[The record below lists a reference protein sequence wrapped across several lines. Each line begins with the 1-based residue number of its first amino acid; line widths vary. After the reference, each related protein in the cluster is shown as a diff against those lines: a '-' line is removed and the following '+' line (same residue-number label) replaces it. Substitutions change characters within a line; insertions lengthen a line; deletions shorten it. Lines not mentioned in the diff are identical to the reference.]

1 MFYRIIAASAIALM
15 PVAGGAQAPVRSDPT
30 DPAAPVA
37 RLSYESP
44 FSGYQRHEEPAPSRW
59 KDVNKEVENLGGHVG
74 HARGARSA
82 APQRS
87 TSSPVVEKPSG
98 HEGRK

>member
-15 PVAGGAQAPVRSDPT
+15 PVAGGAQAPVRPDPT

-44 FSGYQRHEEPAPSRW
+44 FSGYQRQEDPTPSRW
-59 KDVNKEVENLGGHVG
+59 KDVNKEVESLGGHMG
-74 HARGARSA
+74 HVRGARSA
-82 APQRS
+82 APQR
-87 TSSPVVEKPSG
+87 PAPAPDVGQPSG
-98 HEGRK
+98 HKGQK